1 MLAGRTGS
9 MDNCHGEPDVK
20 RSADYT
26 QITHFDSGSSLQ
38 VSLNISDN
46 V

>member
-9 MDNCHGEPDVK
+9 MENCHGEPDVK

-26 QITHFDSGSSLQ
+26 QIPRFDRGSSLQ

-46 V
+46 A